1 MAAVKIL
8 KRFYTVTYETLS
20 LSEPIIHP
28 SPSPPIP
35 SPPTT
40 QVFLWKEDPQSRFI
54 TFLAALT
61 KYLADTTL
69 GKKTVL
75 VHGSR
80 NYCGGEC
87 AVAEADQSV
96 AAGTHTEDC

>member
-1 MAAVKIL
+1 MAADKMM

-28 SPSPPIP
+28 SP

-61 KYLADTTL
+61 KYLTDTT
-69 GKKTVL
+69 
-75 VHGSR
+75 
-80 NYCGGEC
+80 
-87 AVAEADQSV
+87 
-96 AAGTHTEDC
+96 